1 MTAREK
7 ATGAEAVIR
16 DGLIVISIEI
26 AALPMIVSGSCAA
39 GGLDGRRKVADAEVF
54 AAEVV
59 RALNDERED
68 GTTPVHLMFDRAFD
82 EAINQGAEGVEECDE
97 DEFDAE
103 AARLQVE
110 AAARG

>member
-1 MTAREK
+1 MATQEK

-26 AALPMIVSGSCAA
+26 AALPLIVSGSCAA
-39 GGLDGRRKVADAEVF
+39 DGLDGRWKVTDAEVF

-68 GTTPVHLMFDRAFD
+68 GTTPVHQMFDRAFD
-82 EAINQGAEGVEECDE
+82 EAINQGAEGIEECDE
-97 DEFDAE
+97 DEFEAE
-103 AARLQVE
+103 VARLQAE
-110 AAARG
+110 ARP